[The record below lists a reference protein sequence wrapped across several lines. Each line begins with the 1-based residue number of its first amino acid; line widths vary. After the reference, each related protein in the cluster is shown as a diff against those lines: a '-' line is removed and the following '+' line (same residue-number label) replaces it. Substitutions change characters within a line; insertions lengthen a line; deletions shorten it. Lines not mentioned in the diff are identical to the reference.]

1 MKQLRFCEKILKHMV
16 INVEIEK
23 QQRMNYVEGDD
34 KMAIIYKREIKISIR
49 DTAGILG
56 EEECNERLDDLI
68 NFLKAKAE
76 YNTVFVEVEK

>member
-1 MKQLRFCEKILKHMV
+1 
-16 INVEIEK
+16 
-23 QQRMNYVEGDD
+23 
-34 KMAIIYKREIKISIR
+34 MAIIYKREIKISIR